1 MKKVFGI
8 LLLSI
13 ILQGCGA
20 SLNTDP
26 NKYAN
31 TPESELCIGY
41 YSALMRNNI
50 HAKPR
55 RIMIEQ
61 RGIDCRP
68 YESQGI
74 MAGQAAIEY
83 RERLK
88 GNLEHL
94 GSGSQNTNTK
104 TPTNCTTRKVGNYY
118 RTFCH

>member
-1 MKKVFGI
+1 MKKILGI
-8 LLLSI
+8 ITLGLLLV
-13 ILQGCGA
+13 GCGA

-26 NKYAN
+26 SKYAN
-31 TPESELCIGY
+31 TPASELCIGY

-61 RGIDCRP
+61 RGIDCSR
-68 YESQGI
+68 YKEEGM

-83 RERLK
+83 RDRLK
-88 GNLEHL
+88 KNLEHL
-94 GSGSQNTNTK
+94 GSGSTNTNTK

-118 RTFCH
+118 RTFCY